1 MAKKDI
7 AAKVLEKNNDVFADI
22 LNVAFFKKDYVKPE
36 ELSEAPTEFYYWTQ
50 DKEGCRDLRRDVA
63 KVLSKNGKPVAI
75 ICIENQSCIDK
86 TMPFRVQEY
95 DGATYLMQLKNS
107 IELPLPVI
115 TIVLYFGKRKWRA
128 PLIIKDAI
136 SKEHDIP
143 EEISEHIPYY
153 QMNLIEV
160 AFLPEDV
167 RKKFTSD
174 FGIAADFLAETRVKA
189 RNYIP
194 SKKKIVHLRDF
205 LFFME
210 AVSKDSRF
218 GTLIYNLAAEQE
230 GAVSMCELLNLY
242 WDEGKNEGRVNMLLS
257 YLKNNPN
264 TNPDDSEKTFKLLG
278 ATQKEIAKAK
288 ELFSLSQ
295 KEPSQCNNQSV
306 K

>member
-1 MAKKDI
+1 M
-7 AAKVLEKNNDVFADI
+7 
-22 LNVAFFKKDYVKPE
+22 
-36 ELSEAPTEFYYWTQ
+36 
-50 DKEGCRDLRRDVA
+50 
-63 KVLSKNGKPVAI
+63 
-75 ICIENQSCIDK
+75 
-86 TMPFRVQEY
+86 
-95 DGATYLMQLKNS
+95 
-107 IELPLPVI
+107 
-115 TIVLYFGKRKWRA
+115 YFGKRKWRA

-160 AFLPEDV
+160 AFLPKDI

-174 FGIAADFLAETRVKA
+174 FGIAADFLAETRVNA

-230 GAVSMCELLNLY
+230 GAVSMCELLDLY
-242 WDEGKNEGRVNMLLS
+242 WDDGRVNMLLS
-257 YLKNNPN
+257 YMKNNPN